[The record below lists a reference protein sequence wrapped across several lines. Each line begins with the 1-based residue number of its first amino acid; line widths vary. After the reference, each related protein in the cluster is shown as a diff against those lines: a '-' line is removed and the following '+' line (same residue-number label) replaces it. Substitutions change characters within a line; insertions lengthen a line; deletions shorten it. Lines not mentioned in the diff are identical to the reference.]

1 MADWKTKNKIKKTQ
15 ITTARGSQTI
25 NVQNLFEGAGVE
37 KAQVFTLNDGIIL
50 GSTACDYSTSWS
62 YGEKT
67 VTIDSIA
74 KTWNTTPTLFF
85 ADIENKREH
94 PLYAD
99 GKFTTITIPSGYSLY
114 TIEVAGKGTFTVY
127 ENEEPVTF
135 QMADNETMTP
145 AKVYRICYKQKAETV
160 NVRVSGVNISWAY
173 MSSCY
178 YFTKKTQN
186 VKNTVVVTE
195 SVYGNFDLDKGITI
209 PATPGENPE
218 PEPENPIGL
227 LGGQGEFVDF
237 YSMKKEGTNENITFV
252 SEFNYENSN
261 LTYIS
266 FPHVTN
272 IVGEINLEKLTG
284 LKYVQL
290 GTLNNPVTWT
300 NPILK
305 APFPTG
311 FEVVIYTQG
320 AIPFDIE
327 ISPAS
332 AVNFVNIKFK
342 DSELEVAD
350 G

>member
-15 ITTARGSQTI
+15 ITTARGSQSI

-160 NVRVSGVNISWAY
+160 NIRVSGVNISWAY
-173 MSSCY
+173 ISSCY
-178 YFTKKTQN
+178 YFTKKTKS

-195 SVYGNFDLDKGITI
+195 SVYGNFDLDKGITF
-209 PATPGENPE
+209 PATQGETP
-218 PEPENPIGL
+218 PIENPIGL
-227 LGGQGEFVDF
+227 LGFGNTIMQF
-237 YSMKKEGTNENITFV
+237 YSMKKEGSEEDVTSITDFNYNNEN
-252 SEFNYENSN
+252 FNN
-261 LTYIS
+261 LSFLS
-266 FPHVTN
+266 FPHVIN
-272 IVGEINLEKLTG
+272 LEGEINVESVPY
-284 LKYVQL
+284 LKYLQL
-290 GTLNNPVTWT
+290 GTSNNAVAWTTPSLKVNAALYNNLNFTIFT
-300 NPILK
+300 EEGI
-305 APFPTG
+305 PFEIEIIPTEVSSHVQFN
-311 FEVVIYTQG
+311 FEV
-320 AIPFDIE
+320 
-327 ISPAS
+327 S
-332 AVNFVNIKFK
+332 
-342 DSELEVAD
+342 
-350 G
+350 